1 MLLSVDV
8 IGSPRLTFS
17 WPSQNHERD
26 VGHVSTGGQLMVSGK
41 PDITSQLL
49 AQLDAV
55 IKPARVLKTKY
66 LSDTLDIDDT
76 EAHEL
81 TTSGRAA
88 IDRIAGRNSV
98 YFRHAEEIVASSA
111 WIQNKM
117 LSILGVVESLRA
129 GVEAGY
135 INSITELIHGELFG
149 DFLEMA
155 RYLLDEDYKDPSAV
169 VAGAALEAHL
179 RQLCVKNGIATYVV
193 SGSAGSHPKKADA
206 MNAELAKVPAY
217 SGLDQKSVTAWLG
230 LRNKAAH
237 GEFSEY
243 SKGQVA
249 LMVTGIQDFI
259 TRNPA

>member
-1 MLLSVDV
+1 
-8 IGSPRLTFS
+8 
-17 WPSQNHERD
+17 
-26 VGHVSTGGQLMVSGK
+26 MVSGK

-49 AQLDAV
+49 AHLDAV

-66 LSDTLDIDDT
+66 LSHPLDIDDT

-81 TTSGRAA
+81 ITSARAV
-88 IDRIAGRNSV
+88 IERIAGRNSV
-98 YFRHAEEIVASSA
+98 YYRHAEEIMASN
-111 WIQNKM
+111 QYVQHKM
-117 LSILGVVESLRA
+117 LYMLGVVESLRA

-179 RQLCVKNGIATYVV
+179 RQLCVKNGIATVV